1 MGSFNDPE
9 FQHEISQT
17 GFEFGR
23 QAAIGKVDDDG
34 KPKRTGTVWTAGAH
48 IITAV
53 VGAGVLSLAW
63 SVAQL
68 GWIFGIS
75 IVLIFAAITLY
86 TANLLAD
93 CYRSPDPVI
102 GKRNY
107 TYMEAV
113 QNILGG
119 GMYVACGWVQNISL
133 TGFVI
138 GYTVTTS
145 TSMVAIRKSN
155 CFHKRGH
162 EAGCKFS
169 NNPYMIA
176 LGILEIFLSQIPN
189 FHELSW
195 LSILAAVM
203 SFGYAGIGIG
213 LSITRIIS
221 GQGGRTS
228 ITGVE
233 VGVAVSQ
240 AEKIWR
246 VCTALGNIAL
256 ACSYAQISIDIQDTL
271 KSSPP
276 ENKVMKK
283 ANMIGISTMTIFFL
297 MCGCLGYAA
306 FGNDTRGNMLT
317 GFGFYEPFWLVDLGN
332 VMIVVHLMGAYQVLA
347 QPVFRVVEL
356 WASMRWPKSEFVNV
370 EHPMNI
376 GKIKFS
382 INSFRLIWRT
392 IFVVMVTVLAMAMP
406 FFNEML
412 ALLGAIGFWPLGVYF
427 PVEMYI
433 AQKKIGKRT
442 IRWFGL
448 QILNFVCLIVS
459 LAAGCGAIQ
468 GMNKALHTTKPFE
481 FKE

>member
-23 QAAIGKVDDDG
+23 QAAIGEVDDDG

-93 CYRSPDPVI
+93 CYRSPDPVT

-332 VMIVVHLMGAYQVLA
+332 VMIVVHLVGAYQVLA

-356 WASMRWPKSEFVNV
+356 WASM
-370 EHPMNI
+370 
-376 GKIKFS
+376 
-382 INSFRLIWRT
+382 RLIWRT

-468 GMNKALHTTKPFE
+468 GMNKALHTTKPFQ

>member
-1 MGSFNDPE
+1 MCS
-9 FQHEISQT
+9 IS
-17 GFEFGR
+17 
-23 QAAIGKVDDDG
+23 
-34 KPKRTGTVWTAGAH
+34 H
-48 IITAV
+48 
-53 VGAGVLSLAW
+53 LL
-63 SVAQL
+63 
-68 GWIFGIS
+68 
-75 IVLIFAAITLY
+75 TLMV
-86 TANLLAD
+86 
-93 CYRSPDPVI
+93 SPT
-102 GKRNY
+102 N
-107 TYMEAV
+107 
-113 QNILGG
+113 
-119 GMYVACGWVQNISL
+119 
-133 TGFVI
+133 
-138 GYTVTTS
+138 
-145 TSMVAIRKSN
+145 
-155 CFHKRGH
+155 
-162 EAGCKFS
+162 
-169 NNPYMIA
+169 
-176 LGILEIFLSQIPN
+176 QI
-189 FHELSW
+189 
-195 LSILAAVM
+195 
-203 SFGYAGIGIG
+203 Y
-213 LSITRIIS
+213 

-332 VMIVVHLMGAYQVLA
+332 VMIVVHLVGAYQVLA

-356 WASMRWPKSEFVNV
+356 WASMRWPKSEFTADSYLPLPRLFCTAD
-370 EHPMNI
+370 E
-376 GKIKFS
+376 GKEQRQTREKGKVS
-382 INSFRLIWRT
+382 AK
-392 IFVVMVTVLAMAMP
+392 VVMVTVLAMAMP

-468 GMNKALHTTKPFE
+468 GMNKALHTTKPFQ

>member
-1 MGSFNDPE
+1 MKLDA
-9 FQHEISQT
+9 
-17 GFEFGR
+17 R
-23 QAAIGKVDDDG
+23 
-34 KPKRTGTVWTAGAH
+34 
-48 IITAV
+48 
-53 VGAGVLSLAW
+53 
-63 SVAQL
+63 
-68 GWIFGIS
+68 
-75 IVLIFAAITLY
+75 
-86 TANLLAD
+86 
-93 CYRSPDPVI
+93 
-102 GKRNY
+102 
-107 TYMEAV
+107 
-113 QNILGG
+113 
-119 GMYVACGWVQNISL
+119 
-133 TGFVI
+133 
-138 GYTVTTS
+138 
-145 TSMVAIRKSN
+145 
-155 CFHKRGH
+155 
-162 EAGCKFS
+162 
-169 NNPYMIA
+169 
-176 LGILEIFLSQIPN
+176 
-189 FHELSW
+189 
-195 LSILAAVM
+195 
-203 SFGYAGIGIG
+203 
-213 LSITRIIS
+213 
-221 GQGGRTS
+221 QGGRTS

-332 VMIVVHLMGAYQVLA
+332 VMIVVHLVGAYQVLA

-370 EHPMNI
+370 EYPMNI

-468 GMNKALHTTKPFE
+468 GMNKAPQTIIKEGNFIPRNNLPNLKRTRRRKRFQ
-481 FKE
+481 FKDPINPIPCDSSLIKSSLEPKRNYDH